1 MALAFKKLINDV
13 SKLVKKN
20 PYENGLAVL
29 LVAYIVLNIKTPT
42 MLTSAIDSTLGNV
55 VVVVVALSLF
65 YTKNPI
71 LIVLGVVAAY
81 EIIRRSSVS
90 TGTYAMEHSLKSEK
104 KKAKAMEE
112 YNKPVEKTLEEDM
125 VNAIPSNEGTPMTPA
140 AYEPALTRSHGATNI
155 EN

>member
-1 MALAFKKLINDV
+1 M
-13 SKLVKKN
+13 
-20 PYENGLAVL
+20 
-29 LVAYIVLNIKTPT
+29 AYIVLNIKTPA

-81 EIIRRSSVS
+81 EIIRRSSIS
-90 TGTYAMEHSLKSEK
+90 TGTYAMEHSLTSEK

-125 VNAIPSNEGTPMTPA
+125 VNAIPPIEGTPMTPP
-140 AYEPALTRSHGATNI
+140 AYEPALTRSHGATNVSQ
-155 EN
+155 